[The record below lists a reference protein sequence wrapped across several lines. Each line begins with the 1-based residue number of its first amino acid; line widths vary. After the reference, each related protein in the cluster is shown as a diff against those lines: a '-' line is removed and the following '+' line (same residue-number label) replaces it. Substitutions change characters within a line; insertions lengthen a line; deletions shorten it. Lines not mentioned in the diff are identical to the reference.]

1 MNEYG
6 LFGKIEKIRLM
17 QNNHNDRL
25 GYYMVGWKKF
35 YHKTLALIES
45 KRSGYKLDWIFNDK
59 VYSNIDWSIPIPIN
73 LDQLYRLRAQQLRN
87 NYDYLALYFSG
98 GADSS
103 NMLRAFVNNNIFLD
117 EIVMQSPEPAKYSF
131 NNLDKS
137 DANVYSEIPYSAIPI
152 INELKNL
159 IHPSTKIRYQ
169 DTSKGLISLLNQD
182 DWFEKHPF
190 GVSLALNPLTRQH
203 TSFTEKHI
211 LDLCDSGKRIAQIVG
226 TDKPLLFYD
235 GANYYSYFLDTT
247 ALHSPPMDL
256 TNREIYEKS
265 YHTELFYWTPDLPEI
280 SIKQAQEVKKY
291 CEINQTIRDVVCNS
305 KLHIEKLREVLHPI
319 IYPSLPE
326 VPFQVG
332 KGGMG
337 AVRKKDQWFWDNATA
352 RHKQNFQ
359 SVIGYLK
366 DNISEDAFI
375 NKSVDQGLVGHRSK
389 FYKL

>member
-1 MNEYG
+1 
-6 LFGKIEKIRLM
+6 
-17 QNNHNDRL
+17 
-25 GYYMVGWKKF
+25 
-35 YHKTLALIES
+35 
-45 KRSGYKLDWIFNDK
+45 
-59 VYSNIDWSIPIPIN
+59 
-73 LDQLYRLRAQQLRN
+73 
-87 NYDYLALYFSG
+87 
-98 GADSS
+98 
-103 NMLRAFVNNNIFLD
+103 
-117 EIVMQSPEPAKYSF
+117 
-131 NNLDKS
+131 
-137 DANVYSEIPYSAIPI
+137 
-152 INELKNL
+152 
-159 IHPSTKIRYQ
+159 
-169 DTSKGLISLLNQD
+169 
-182 DWFEKHPF
+182 
-190 GVSLALNPLTRQH
+190 
-203 TSFTEKHI
+203 
-211 LDLCDSGKRIAQIVG
+211 
-226 TDKPLLFYD
+226 
-235 GANYYSYFLDTT
+235 
-247 ALHSPPMDL
+247 MDL